1 MGDAGSVESA
11 YDLIKS
17 IVFITYITVNDIDAL
32 RLRRLD
38 LNSLVVLHTLLST
51 RSVSQSA
58 ERLCLGQP
66 AVSHILKR
74 LREQCGD
81 PLLCRDGRRMV
92 PTPYAEALLPLLEAW
107 LAQAQQLIAPH
118 AFDPAQLD
126 GAYRLAM
133 PDLLEA
139 ALLPR
144 LIADL
149 QEQAPGLCLQV
160 LAMPAS
166 EVPAALDER
175 RIDGA
180 IGHFPQLPERLS
192 RRRLFRSRFVCVHHA
207 GRLALP
213 PLLDAAQLARPPH
226 LYTSYIGNDA
236 SLVDDYLRAH
246 GQARRVIA
254 STASL
259 LAIPLLL
266 ERLPAV
272 AVLPDLI
279 AQVLRGGDAGLR
291 WRRIDD
297 ADLAI
302 EVEHVWHPRRDA
314 DPLLQFIDSLLWQQ
328 SAEWRD

>member
-1 MGDAGSVESA
+1 M
-11 YDLIKS
+11 
-17 IVFITYITVNDIDAL
+17 NDIDAL

-38 LNSLVVLHTLLST
+38 LNSLAALHALLST
-51 RSVSQSA
+51 RSVSLSA

-81 PLLCRDGRRMV
+81 PLLCRDGRRMAL
-92 PTPYAEALLPLLEAW
+92 TPYAEALLPRLEAW
-107 LAQAQQLIAPH
+107 LAQAQDLLAPQP
-118 AFDPAQLD
+118 FDPLRLE

-139 ALLPR
+139 ALLPS
-144 LIADL
+144 LIEAL
-149 QEQAPGLCLQV
+149 QAQAPRLCLQV

-180 IGHFPQLPERLS
+180 VGHFPQLPERLS
-192 RRRLFRSRFVCVHHA
+192 RRALFQSRFVCVHHA
-207 GRLALP
+207 DRLTLP
-213 PLLDAAQLARPPH
+213 ARLDAAQLAEPPH

-236 SLVDDYLRAH
+236 SMVDDYLRAR
-246 GQARRVIA
+246 GCERRVIA

-272 AVLPDLI
+272 AVLPELI
-279 AQVLRGGDAGLR
+279 TPVLRRGDGGLR
-291 WRRIDD
+291 WGRLDD
-297 ADLAI
+297 AELAI
-302 EVEHVWHPRRDA
+302 TVEHAWHPRRDA
-314 DPLLQFIDSLLWQQ
+314 DPARIFMDALLWRQGE
-328 SAEWRD
+328 AWRA

>member
-1 MGDAGSVESA
+1 M
-11 YDLIKS
+11 
-17 IVFITYITVNDIDAL
+17 

-38 LNSLVVLHTLLST
+38 LNSLVALHSLLST

-58 ERLCLGQP
+58 EQLCLGQP
-66 AVSHILKR
+66 AVSHILER
-74 LREQCGD
+74 LREQCGA
-81 PLLCRDGRRMV
+81 PLLCRDGRRMA
-92 PTPYAEALLPLLEAW
+92 PTPYAEALLPQLEAW
-107 LAQAQQLIAPH
+107 LAQAQQLIAPQP
-118 AFDPAQLD
+118 FYLSRLE

-133 PDLLEA
+133 QDLLEA

-144 LIADL
+144 LIASL

-180 IGHFPQLPERLS
+180 VGHFPQLPARLS

-207 GRLALP
+207 GS
-213 PLLDAAQLARPPH
+213 LARPPH

-259 LAIPLLL
+259 LAIRLLL

-279 AQVLRGGDAGLR
+279 AQVLRGGDASLR
-291 WRRIDD
+291 WRRLDD

-302 EVEHVWHPRRDA
+302 EVAHVWHRRRDA

>member
-1 MGDAGSVESA
+1 M
-11 YDLIKS
+11 
-17 IVFITYITVNDIDAL
+17 
-32 RLRRLD
+32 RRLD
-38 LNSLVVLHTLLST
+38 LNSLVALHSLLST

-58 ERLCLGQP
+58 EQLCLGQP
-66 AVSHILKR
+66 AVSHILER

-81 PLLCRDGRRMV
+81 PLLCCDGRRMA
-92 PTPYAEALLPLLEAW
+92 PTPYAEALLSQLEAW
-107 LAQAQQLIAPH
+107 LAQAQQLIAPQP
-118 AFDPAQLD
+118 FYPSRPD

-139 ALLPR
+139 ALLPP
-144 LIADL
+144 LIASL

-160 LAMPAS
+160 LAM
-166 EVPAALDER
+166 
-175 RIDGA
+175 
-180 IGHFPQLPERLS
+180 
-192 RRRLFRSRFVCVHHA
+192 
-207 GRLALP
+207 
-213 PLLDAAQLARPPH
+213 PPH

-236 SLVDDYLRAH
+236 SLVDDYPRAH

-279 AQVLRGGDAGLR
+279 AQVLRGGDASLR
-291 WRRIDD
+291 WRRLDD

-302 EVEHVWHPRRDA
+302 DVAHVWHPRRDA